1 MVRAMGFTE
10 EKAGPLKEKW
20 IAKYNAVNTPS
31 ASAGRPNTTSA
42 AALARD
48 QPFHLVLHT
57 GFVSLWAN
65 LVGWVDDTR
74 SQLASML
81 RRTMSRLLIPANKE
95 QNVLYI
101 R

>member
-1 MVRAMGFTE
+1 
-10 EKAGPLKEKW
+10 
-20 IAKYNAVNTPS
+20 
-31 ASAGRPNTTSA
+31 
-42 AALARD
+42 
-48 QPFHLVLHT
+48 VLHT

-65 LVGWVDDTR
+65 LAGWVDDTR

>member
-1 MVRAMGFTE
+1 MANR
-10 EKAGPLKEKW
+10 LH
-20 IAKYNAVNTPS
+20 
-31 ASAGRPNTTSA
+31 
-42 AALARD
+42 AALPPPARD
-48 QPFHLVLHT
+48 QPFNLVLHT

-65 LVGWVDDTR
+65 LAGWVDDTR

>member
-1 MVRAMGFTE
+1 MVRAMGFTG

-42 AALARD
+42 AARARD
-48 QPFHLVLHT
+48 QPFNLVLHT

-65 LVGWVDDTR
+65 LAGWVDDTR